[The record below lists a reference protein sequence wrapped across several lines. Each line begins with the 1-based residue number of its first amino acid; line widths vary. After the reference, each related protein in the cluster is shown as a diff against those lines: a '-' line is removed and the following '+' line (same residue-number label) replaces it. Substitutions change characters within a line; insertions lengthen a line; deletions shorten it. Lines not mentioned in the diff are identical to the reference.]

1 MSSMD
6 FTNMPMAD
14 RRQMLEAI
22 LGDPTI
28 FPDTFKNWLPNYLGV
43 NPPDINIDQVNG
55 YQENSATAGQTI
67 NLLETTTAISYTN
80 LTTPG
85 PLINGFTDGNYI
97 VTYGCAAMIS
107 SVNTRARANV
117 SINGMPPDDTV
128 TPQIYTSVAS
138 GMVGISAQTVLRFS
152 AGLGN
157 TIRLMY
163 AVGSTGSGQ
172 TASFDK
178 RYLSIV
184 RVSQ

>member
-1 MSSMD
+1 MSNLD
-6 FTNMPMAD
+6 FENMPMD
-14 RRQMLEAI
+14 EKRKMLDAI
-22 LGDPTI
+22 LGDPTV

-67 NLLETTTAISYTN
+67 NLLETTTSISYTN

-85 PLINGFTDGNYI
+85 PLITGFTDGNYI

-107 SVNTRARANV
+107 SAATRARANV
-117 SINGMPPDDTV
+117 SINSAPPDDNV
-128 TPQIYTSVAS
+128 TPQIYTSVS
-138 GMVGISAQTVLRFS
+138 TGMVGISAQTVLRFS

-157 TIRLMY
+157 TIRLLY
-163 AVGSTGSGQ
+163 AVGSSGTGQ
-172 TASFDK
+172 TATFDK

>member
-1 MSSMD
+1 MTFAIPGQEPKTMSLWQTSG
-6 FTNMPMAD
+6 T
-14 RRQMLEAI
+14 
-22 LGDPTI
+22 GS
-28 FPDTFKNWLPNYLGV
+28 GV
-43 NPPDINIDQVNG
+43 IVAN
-55 YQENSATAGQTI
+55 
-67 NLLETTTAISYTN
+67 
-80 LTTPG
+80 
-85 PLINGFTDGNYI
+85 GNYI